1 MAKKYLSKEINFNVA
16 PVMWQGLYTFPG
28 PNGSTSN
35 FFTGI
40 IAVKHPLEVIIP
52 DFYCQGNSYIG
63 GNGDIKGS
71 LVVGQIS
78 AEVVVQAASEPPY
91 GGDGTIVILA
101 TVPRID
107 LEDGDIWATG
117 NITAEKNIEAWENIT
132 AGGNINADGNI
143 RAAGAVS
150 SNDGGHVLS
159 AKKNFDIPHPTKEGW
174 RLRHTCPEA
183 PYNDVYIRGRVVNE
197 NEIELPNYWKN
208 FVDIQSITVNLQP
221 IGSHQD
227 VIVKRID
234 ESKIYLQSKGSM
246 PINCYYHVY
255 GIRTDGDTLI
265 PEYPGLTP
273 DDYPGDNK
281 EYNINI

>member
-1 MAKKYLSKEINFNVA
+1 MAKKYLSKEINLNVA

-78 AEVVVQAASEPPY
+78 AEVVVQAAPEPPY

-132 AGGNINADGNI
+132 AGGNINA
-143 RAAGAVS
+143 AGQIVS
-150 SNDGGHVLS
+150 QTQVIANGTTLTSR
-159 AKKNFDIPHPTKEGW
+159 KPFDIPHPNKKGW
-174 RLRHTCPEA
+174 RLRHVCLEGPESG
-183 PYNDVYIRGRVVNE
+183 VYFRGRIKNKT
-197 NEIELPNYWKN
+197 EIDLPNYWKDL
-208 FVDIQSITVNLQP
+208 VDIDSITVNLTS

-227 VIVKRID
+227 VIVKTWNED
-234 ESKIYLQSKGSM
+234 KVYLQSKEDL
-246 PINCYYHVY
+246 PIDCFYY
-255 GIRTDGDTLI
+255 ICAERIDGEKLI
-265 PEYPGLTP
+265 VEYEGTSIN
-273 DDYPGDNK
+273 DYPGDNTI
-281 EYNINI
+281 YSINK

>member
-28 PNGSTSN
+28 PNASTSN

-63 GNGDIKGS
+63 GNEDIKGS

-78 AEVVVQAASEPPY
+78 AEVAVQAAPEPPY

-101 TVPRID
+101 TVPRIN

-117 NITAEKNIEAWENIT
+117 NITAEKDMVAWGEVYS
-132 AGGNINADGNI
+132 GG
-143 RAAGAVS
+143 GA
-150 SNDGGHVLS
+150 HRLS

-174 RLRHTCPEA
+174 RLTHSCLEGPEA
-183 PYNDVYIRGRVVNE
+183 AVYVRGKLINE
-197 NEIELPNYWKN
+197 NIIKLPEYWEKL
-208 FVDIQSITVNLQP
+208 VDPDTITVSITP
-221 IGSHQD
+221 IGSYQD
-227 VIVKRID
+227 IFVKHFDATEI
-234 ESKIYLQSKGSM
+234 ILQSKENTS
-246 PINCYYHVY
+246 INCFYHIF
-255 GIRTDGDTLI
+255 GERIDTEKLI
-265 PEYPGLTP
+265 AEYEGSIE
-273 DDYPGDNK
+273 DYPGDNSERSIVGYHYDK
-281 EYNINI
+281 KVI

>member
-132 AGGNINADGNI
+132 AGGNINA
-143 RAAGAVS
+143 AGQIVS
-150 SNDGGHVLS
+150 QTQVTASGITLTS
-159 AKKNFDIPHPTKEGW
+159 RKPFDIPHPNKKGW
-174 RLRHTCPEA
+174 RLRHVCLEGPESG
-183 PYNDVYIRGRVVNE
+183 VYFRGRIKNKT
-197 NEIELPNYWKN
+197 EIDLPNYWKDL
-208 FVDIQSITVNLQP
+208 VDIDSITVNLTS

-227 VIVKRID
+227 VIVKTWNED
-234 ESKIYLQSKGSM
+234 KVYLQSKEDL
-246 PINCYYHVY
+246 PIDCFYY
-255 GIRTDGDTLI
+255 ICAERIDGEKLI
-265 PEYPGLTP
+265 VEYEGTSIN
-273 DDYPGDNK
+273 DYPGDNTI
-281 EYNINI
+281 YSINK

>member
-63 GNGDIKGS
+63 GNEDIKGS

-78 AEVVVQAASEPPY
+78 AEVAVQAAPEPPY

-101 TVPRID
+101 TVPRIN

-117 NITAEKNIEAWENIT
+117 NITAEKDIVAWGEVYSNS
-132 AGGNINADGNI
+132 
-143 RAAGAVS
+143 GA
-150 SNDGGHVLS
+150 HRLS

-174 RLRHTCPEA
+174 RLTHSCLEGPEA
-183 PYNDVYIRGRVVNE
+183 AVYVRGKLTSTN
-197 NEIELPNYWKN
+197 IIKLPEYWEKL
-208 FVDIQSITVNLQP
+208 VDPDTITVSITP

-227 VIVKRID
+227 IFVKKID
-234 ESKIYLQSKGSM
+234 STEIILQSKENTS
-246 PINCYYHVY
+246 INCFYHIF
-255 GIRTDGDTLI
+255 GERIDTEKLI
-265 PEYPGLTP
+265 PEYEGSIE
-273 DDYPGDNK
+273 DYPGDNSERSIAGYHYDK
-281 EYNINI
+281 KVI

>member
-28 PNGSTSN
+28 PNASTSN
-35 FFTGI
+35 FFTSI

-63 GNGDIKGS
+63 GNKDIKGS

-78 AEVVVQAASEPPY
+78 AEVAVQAAPEPPY

-132 AGGNINADGNI
+132 AGGE
-143 RAAGAVS
+143 VS
-150 SNDGGHVLS
+150 SNNGGHVLS
-159 AKKNFDIPHPTKEGW
+159 SKKNFDIPHPTKDGW
-174 RLRHTCPEA
+174 RLTHSCLEGPEA
-183 PYNDVYIRGRVVNE
+183 AVYFRGRLKNT
-197 NEIELPNYWKN
+197 NTIKLPEYWEKL
-208 FVDIQSITVNLQP
+208 VDSDTITVSITP

-227 VIVKRID
+227 IIVKELDNI
-234 ESKIYLQSKGSM
+234 KIILQSKDDMS
-246 PINCYYHVY
+246 IDCFYHIFGERIDTEKLIVEY
-255 GIRTDGDTLI
+255 EGDI
-265 PEYPGLTP
+265 E
-273 DDYPGDNK
+273 DYPGDNSERSIVGYHYDRK
-281 EYNINI
+281 GGLE